1 MDFQS
6 IINTVCFYVILY
18 EIPYCRNL
26 NTLYKPGKAPLF
38 LLYSACFSSSG
49 MVQCFYPSS

>member
-38 LLYSACFSSSG
+38 LLYCAGLLIDGKNWDC
-49 MVQCFYPSS
+49 PL